1 MRRLALL
8 LTALVTLL
16 ALAAGDATAS
26 WAVELPQFTVETG
39 FTGSTAAT
47 TIETAKGTTVT
58 CKSATVEGTATT
70 KRSGTFHLAE
80 KECKSSGV
88 ACTGTGDSSGVIL
101 ATGEWHLA
109 DDSADVIGER
119 LGVTFVLLS
128 PEEFGFTCA
137 ALVKVKT
144 KGKVLAAISP
154 ADVETTAYELQLNET
169 KGKEEFTQ
177 YENEAG
183 EAVTTKLEAS
193 INGGAFEEAGIHAT
207 EAKLTT
213 AKATKLLGPFTV
225 RIPFRVVFLKVATEM
240 QPLETLN
247 EGTVS
252 VKVVTQTL
260 EGAEPAGWKND
271 AACINLALGQNQNC
285 VKKVELVM
293 AAAKL
298 ATDKIEIEWTGGRR
312 NFAPVLL
319 EN

>member
-8 LTALVTLL
+8 IPALAIFL

-26 WAVELPQFTVETG
+26 WAAELPQFTVETG
-39 FTGSTAAT
+39 FTGSTGAT

-58 CKSATVEGTATT
+58 CKKATIEGTAAT

-80 KECKSSGV
+80 TECKSSGF
-88 ACTGTGDSSGVIL
+88 ACTSAGDSSGVIL
-101 ATGEWHLA
+101 VTGEWHLA

-119 LGVTFVLLS
+119 LGATFVLLS

-137 ALVKVKT
+137 ALVKAKM
-144 KGKVLAAISP
+144 KGTVLAAISP
-154 ADVETTAYELQLNET
+154 SDVETTAYELQLNET

-183 EAVTTKLEAS
+183 EAVATKLLAS
-193 INGGAFEEAGIHAT
+193 IGGGAFEEAGVHAT

-293 AAAKL
+293 ATAKL